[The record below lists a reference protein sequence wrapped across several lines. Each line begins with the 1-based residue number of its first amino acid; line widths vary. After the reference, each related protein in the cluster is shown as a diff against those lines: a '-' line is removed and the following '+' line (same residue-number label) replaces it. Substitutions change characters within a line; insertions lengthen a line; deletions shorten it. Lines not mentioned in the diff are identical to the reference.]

1 MTTSFCPGFVRGWG
15 HFAPAPLVRH
25 RCATCNTE
33 YCAFCYRPPPA
44 AAPRRAS
51 FRCDVLPDQHSL
63 PAPTT
68 SLCLSAVLQ
77 AGRLHVPVSATVERL
92 GTWPSRAAEDR
103 LQVQRATGVA
113 AVSRPAPST
122 RPPDRCTDVSHP
134 SHPLCFLR
142 CLQDRRDDASSVPAQ
157 AVGVPHGVATKKPR
171 EDRVRVVLTR
181 GTCARMS
188 HTCV

>member
-1 MTTSFCPGFVRGWG
+1 MLCPSRHLQVHDNFLLPGLRPRLGTLR
-15 HFAPAPLVRH
+15 ARSPRPTPLRDVQH
-25 RCATCNTE
+25 RVLRSLLQACA
-33 YCAFCYRPPPA
+33 PA

-142 CLQDRRDDASSVPAQ
+142 CLQDRRDDASSVPTHDG
-157 AVGVPHGVATKKPR
+157 GVPQHVATSNP
-171 EDRVRVVLTR
+171 
-181 GTCARMS
+181 
-188 HTCV
+188 